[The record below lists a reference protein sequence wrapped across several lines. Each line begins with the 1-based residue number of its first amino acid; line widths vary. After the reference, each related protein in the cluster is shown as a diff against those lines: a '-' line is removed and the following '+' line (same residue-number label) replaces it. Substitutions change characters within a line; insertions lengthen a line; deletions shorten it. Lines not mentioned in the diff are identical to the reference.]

1 MSPILTS
8 LRLSLADFLHEW
20 RLSLCLVLGLA
31 AVLGPLL
38 VLFGLKSGIIEG
50 MREKL
55 IADPHTLEVVV
66 IGSYHLDPAW
76 FATLYTDPRVA
87 FAIPRT
93 RSLSATIDL
102 QGPQNRGRKALSGVE
117 MIPSAAGDPLLNGL
131 PAPQGKSV
139 LLSASAAQDLAVQ
152 PGDSLSALVRRT
164 VDGRSEVQRHSLIV
178 AAILPESA
186 FGRDGAFVPLDF
198 LALTEDYRDGRDGQD
213 GRQQAPPLD
222 QRAFASAR
230 IFATSLDQVGPL
242 AESLRK
248 GGLEVRTKANEI
260 QTLQALDR
268 SLSVIFALIAG
279 LAAGG
284 YALSLVVS
292 LWAHVDRKRKDLALL
307 RLVGLTPLAV
317 LAFPLAQGA
326 LIALFGAGLSALLA
340 LAVASLINSTL
351 SAGLGTGDM
360 ICLLR
365 AGDVFAAAAAT
376 LVLALLASSIGGTR
390 ATRIDPAES
399 LREV

>member
-1 MSPILTS
+1 
-8 LRLSLADFLHEW
+8 
-20 RLSLCLVLGLA
+20 
-31 AVLGPLL
+31 
-38 VLFGLKSGIIEG
+38 
-50 MREKL
+50 
-55 IADPHTLEVVV
+55 
-66 IGSYHLDPAW
+66 
-76 FATLYTDPRVA
+76 
-87 FAIPRT
+87 
-93 RSLSATIDL
+93 
-102 QGPQNRGRKALSGVE
+102 
-117 MIPSAAGDPLLNGL
+117 
-131 PAPQGKSV
+131 
-139 LLSASAAQDLAVQ
+139 
-152 PGDSLSALVRRT
+152 
-164 VDGRSEVQRHSLIV
+164 
-178 AAILPESA
+178 
-186 FGRDGAFVPLDF
+186 
-198 LALTEDYRDGRDGQD
+198 
-213 GRQQAPPLD
+213 
-222 QRAFASAR
+222 
-230 IFATSLDQVGPL
+230 
-242 AESLRK
+242 
-248 GGLEVRTKANEI
+248 VRTKANEI

>member
-198 LALTEDYRDGRDGQD
+198 LALTEDGRDGQD

>member
-1 MSPILTS
+1 MSAVLTS
-8 LRLSLADFLHEW
+8 LRLSLADFVHEW

-31 AVLGPLL
+31 AVLAPLL

-50 MREKL
+50 MRQKL
-55 IADPHTLEVVV
+55 MTDPHTLEVVV
-66 IGSYHLDPAW
+66 VGSYSLDPAW
-76 FATLYTDPRVA
+76 FETLHQDPLVA

-93 RSLSATIDL
+93 RSLSATLDL
-102 QGPQNRGRKALSGVE
+102 QGPDGRGRKALPGVE
-117 MIPSAAGDPLLNGL
+117 MIPTAAGDPLLGNH
-131 PAPQGKSV
+131 PVPQGMSL
-139 LLSASAAQDLAVQ
+139 LLSASAAQDLGVQ
-152 PGDSLSALVRRT
+152 VGDSVTALVRRT
-164 VDGRSEVQRHSLIV
+164 VAGRAEVQRHSLTV
-178 AAILPESA
+178 AAILPEAA

-198 LALTEDYRDGRDGQD
+198 LAQTEDYRDGRDGLE
-213 GRQQAPPLD
+213 GRPHAPPLG

-230 IFATSLDQVGPL
+230 IFASSLEAVAPL

-248 GGLEVRTKANEI
+248 GGLEIRTKANEI

-317 LAFPLAQGA
+317 MAFPLAQAA
-326 LIALFGAGLSALLA
+326 LIALFGAALSALLA
-340 LAVASLINSTL
+340 LAVATLINTTL
-351 SAGLGTGDM
+351 AAGLGSNDM

-365 AGDVFAAAAAT
+365 ASDLLAAAAAT